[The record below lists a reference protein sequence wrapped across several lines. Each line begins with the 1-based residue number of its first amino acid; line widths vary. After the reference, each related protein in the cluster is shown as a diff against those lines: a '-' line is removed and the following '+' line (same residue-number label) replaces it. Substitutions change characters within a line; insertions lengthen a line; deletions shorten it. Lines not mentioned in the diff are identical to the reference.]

1 MFVNVNGNFAIF
13 ERNFKFFIEFSR
25 IFGQKFRKILA
36 LYISR
41 WMGAEPPK
49 QANLLKISEK
59 SLETC
64 NFC

>member
-1 MFVNVNGNFAIF
+1 MFVDVNGNFAIF
-13 ERNFKFFIEFSR
+13 ERNFKFFIGFSR

-49 QANLLKISEK
+49 QANLLKI
-59 SLETC
+59 
-64 NFC
+64 